1 MRKEDTITTYLVD
14 ILRGRRNSWTV
25 EAHETLLRET
35 LCPDVTVTETGRE
48 PVIIEVKVDHR
59 NSPNLDGEAQA
70 KGRLGEYLAS
80 FEAVK
85 TAMALRVPYRFRELS
100 GAEIPDAL
108 QDADDLHYALFS
120 IDDPHRIDDLHR
132 FPNSGWIIGNI
143 SDVVTALR
151 IGAIPISKIAQAAED
166 LERGINEAARLF
178 ADAVKT
184 RPHIAETVEKIL
196 YQEAGEQ
203 TYRMAMLIITNA
215 FVFQSA
221 LAGTPEMEAVPSLG
235 QLQTV
240 NAQVKVNEIL
250 NAWDIIRQVNYRPI
264 FDVAYRLTKEVLAT
278 DDKLVGQVL
287 QTLRN
292 TAQGLIAQ
300 GLAQIHELAGIVFQ
314 RLIVDRRFIKANYT
328 RPESVA
334 LLSALVL
341 PDPPNPPHSR
351 KGLCTFPTVADF
363 ACGTGALLNG
373 LYQRILGLHEQA
385 GGNGKDIHRQMVE
398 NNLVGADIMPNAS
411 HLTASIIAST
421 YPDVKI
427 GKTRIHTMA
436 YGTRRPD
443 GKYAIGALDLLEN
456 PEATLPL
463 GLINTERV
471 QGDNHPP
478 LSPRKRGEVS
488 LPVYE
493 GAREGL
499 RNPDPIGDDPQVSEF
514 RHGEFDI
521 IVDNP
526 PFTKTGAD
534 TSSNN
539 PDVPKTVF
547 GDRDADVAKEMKAA
561 LRNIGT
567 SIAHSNAGLGS
578 YFVDLAD
585 RMLKNGN
592 GDPSLYPPTMGFVL
606 PLTVLASPDWQKVRD
621 LWATTYHDVTVVTI
635 ADAKT
640 ENCAFSADTNMAE
653 CVIIAVKGRTE
664 STGRGTFVC
673 LHRRPNSHL
682 EAVEIAKWIQR
693 LRDVRKLEEPPIG
706 GDPIKI
712 GDEIVGFALN
722 CPLEKIWTTSRI
734 KELALIQ
741 SAYHVANGRIW
752 LPGQRDP
759 LKIPIC
765 SVSKI
770 AMTSFDD
777 TRVKGARGAFNI
789 EDGCSGTDDY
799 PGLRHVKSDSQ
810 RTMVVKPDCHGRI
823 RSNYWEQAQRVLERN
838 SRTHQNIELRFNANS
853 LSALFTEQPA
863 IGMSKLPNVVF
874 GNSLYEYVWM
884 LWSNS
889 TLGLLC
895 YWMHCNK
902 RYSGRGAIR
911 LTLLRSMPTL
921 DVRQLD
927 QAALQNAERIFEE
940 MKHKKMLPFNQMS
953 EDVVRQELD
962 QRLLSEVLGI
972 SEETHP
978 EVHAGLRRLRER
990 LCAEPSIHGGKQSR
1004 VIL

>member
-1 MRKEDTITTYLVD
+1 MRNEDTISIYIAD
-14 ILRGRRNSWTV
+14 ILRERKNTWTV
-25 EAHETLLRET
+25 ESQETLLREAKR
-35 LCPDVTVTETGRE
+35 PDITVTETDKE
-48 PVIIEVKVDHR
+48 PVVIEVKVDHPH
-59 NSPNLDGEAQA
+59 SPNLEGEKQA
-70 KGRLGEYLAS
+70 KGRLGKRLAS
-80 FEAVK
+80 FETVK
-85 TAMALRVPYRFRELS
+85 TAMALRVPHRFRQLS
-100 GAEIPDAL
+100 SVEIPDAL
-108 QDADDLHYALFS
+108 RDADDLHYVLLS
-120 IDDPHRIDDLHR
+120 VDDPHR
-132 FPNSGWIIGNI
+132 FPNSGWIVGNI
-143 SDVVTALR
+143 SDVTAALR

-166 LERGINEAARLF
+166 LESGIDEAAHLL

-221 LAGTPEMEAVPSLG
+221 LAGTPGMDTVPSLV
-235 QLQTV
+235 QLQTIDEQV
-240 NAQVKVNEIL
+240 NINEVL
-250 NAWDIIRQVNYRPI
+250 NAWDVIRQVNYRPI

-287 QTLRN
+287 WTLRN
-292 TAQGLIAQ
+292 TAQGLIAR
-300 GLAQIHELAGIVFQ
+300 GLEQIHELAGIVFQ

-341 PDPPNPPHSR
+341 PDPPNPPR
-351 KGLCTFPTVADF
+351 KREGLCAFPKVADF

-385 GGNGKDIHRQMVE
+385 GGNGKAIHRQMVE

-436 YGTRRPD
+436 YGTQRPD
-443 GKYAIGALDLLEN
+443 GKYAIGALDLLES

-463 GLINTERV
+463 GLINTKRV
-471 QGDNHPP
+471 QGGDN
-478 LSPRKRGEVS
+478 
-488 LPVYE
+488 
-493 GAREGL
+493 RE
-499 RNPDPIGDDPQVSEF
+499 DTQVSEF

-526 PFTKTGAD
+526 PFTRTGSD
-534 TSSNN
+534 TSSEN

-585 RMLKNGN
+585 RMLKDND
-592 GDPSLYPPTMGFVL
+592 GDASPYPPTMGFVL

-621 LWATTYHDVTVVTI
+621 LWAAAYHDVIVVTI

-653 CVIIAVKGRTE
+653 CLVIARKGKME
-664 STGRGTFVC
+664 NTGRGTFVC

-682 EAVEIAKWIQR
+682 EAVEIAKRIHR
-693 LRDVRKLEEPPIG
+693 LRDVRRFEDPPIG

-712 GDEIVGFALN
+712 GDEIVGAALN
-722 CPLEKIWTTSRI
+722 CPLQGVWVATRI

-741 SAYHVANGRIW
+741 SAHHLTNGHVW

-789 EDGCSGTDDY
+789 EDGCSDTDDY

-940 MKHKKMLPFNQMS
+940 MKYKKMLPFNQMS

-978 EVHAGLRRLRER
+978 EVHTGLHRLRER

-1004 VIL
+1004 VVL